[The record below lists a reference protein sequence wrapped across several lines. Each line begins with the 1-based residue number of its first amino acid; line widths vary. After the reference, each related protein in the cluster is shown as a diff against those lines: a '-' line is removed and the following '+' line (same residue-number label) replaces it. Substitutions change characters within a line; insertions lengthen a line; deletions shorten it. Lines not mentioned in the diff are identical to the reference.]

1 MENFSSQL
9 RQVLRRFRRAPA
21 FTAIAVIT
29 IAAAVGANTAVFSI
43 LDGVLLKPLPY
54 PHAEE
59 LVGVWHT
66 APAINIPELN
76 MAPSNYFIYREQG
89 RYFQQIGIYNG
100 DSVSVTGT
108 GAPEQVHAMDVTEEV
123 LPALGVSPMLGR
135 WFNATDTAPK
145 AAETAILMYG
155 YWRRKFGGDRNI
167 IGRTIRA
174 DGVLR
179 QIIGVM
185 PQNFQFLDDRTLQ
198 VLFPYHFDRGDLHL
212 GNFSYEGLARLKP
225 GATIAEA
232 NSDVARMLPIV
243 WRSFAPPPGF
253 SLDLF
258 LNAHVGSNV
267 RPLKRDVVGDSGSIL
282 WVLMGSVGLVLLIAC
297 ANVANLLLVRA
308 EGRQRELAIRS
319 ALGASRGRI
328 AADLIFESVIIG
340 LIGSALGVGLAYGA
354 LRILVAIAP
363 EGIPR
368 INEIGINLPVLLFAL
383 VISMLASL
391 LSGVIPVFKYAGS
404 RLGAGLREGGRTLS
418 ESRERHRARNTL
430 VVIQVGLASVLLI
443 CSGLMI
449 RTFRALM
456 SVDPGFSAPSQLQT
470 FKVSF
475 PTTEVK
481 DPDALIHMQK
491 AIEDKIAA
499 TPGVISV
506 AMGNSVPM
514 DDQGWTDPVF
524 ADDHTY
530 AAGQMPPLRR
540 FKFISPGYLSTA
552 EMRLLAGR
560 DFTWDETYQRLP
572 EAMISENFAKEYW
585 GNPNNAL
592 GKRIRVSANDEWREI
607 VGVVGDVYWDGTSKE
622 APATVYWP
630 LIMNNFEGN
639 TAKDTNVV
647 RGMTYVIRTSRA
659 GSQSLMKDVQQAVW
673 SVDANLPLR
682 NVQTLGDLYTKSMAR
697 TSFTLTTIAIAGGMA
712 LLLGM
717 IGLYGVVAYSVS
729 QRTRE
734 IGIRIAL
741 GAQRPTVTGMFVRQ
755 GLMLTSVGVI
765 VGLAAAAATTR
776 LMSSLLFDVSPVD
789 PSTYALVCAGLV
801 AIAALASYIPSRR
814 AAVVDPIEALRA
826 E

>member
-1 MENFSSQL
+1 MEDFSSQL
-9 RQVLRRFRRAPA
+9 RPVLRRFRRAPA

-29 IAAAVGANTAVFSI
+29 IAAGVGANTAVFSI
-43 LDGVLLKPLPY
+43 LNGVLLKPLPY
-54 PHAEE
+54 PHAEQ

-66 APAINIPELN
+66 APALNIPVLN
-76 MAPSNYFIYREQG
+76 MAPGNYFIYREQA

-100 DSVSVTGT
+100 DSLSVTGN
-108 GAPEQVHAMDVTEEV
+108 GPPEQIHAVDMTEGV
-123 LPALGVSPMLGR
+123 LPALGISPMLGR
-135 WFNATDTAPK
+135 AFNATDTAPK
-145 AAETAILMYG
+145 GPDTAILMYG
-155 YWRRKFGGDRNI
+155 YWRRKFGGDRNV
-167 IGRTIRA
+167 IGRTFVA

-179 QIIGVM
+179 QIVGVM
-185 PQNFQFLDDRTLQ
+185 PQNFEFLDYRDLQ
-198 VLFPYHFDRGDLHL
+198 LLLPYQFDRSKTTL
-212 GNFSYEGLARLKP
+212 GNFSYQGLARLKP
-225 GATIAEA
+225 DATIAEA
-232 NSDVARMLPIV
+232 NTDVARLLPIV
-243 WRSFAPPPGF
+243 WRSFPPPPGF

-258 LNAHVGSNV
+258 LNAHVGPNV
-267 RPLKRDVVGDSGSIL
+267 RPLKRDVVGDSGNIL

-308 EGRQRELAIRS
+308 EGRQQELAIRA

-328 AADLIFESVIIG
+328 AADLMVESVMIG
-340 LIGSALGVGLAYGA
+340 LIGSAFGIGLAYSA

-363 EGIPR
+363 EGVPR
-368 INEIGINLPVLLFAL
+368 INQIAINLPVLLFAL
-383 VISMLASL
+383 VIALLASV
-391 LSGVIPVFKYAGS
+391 LSGAIPIFKYAGS
-404 RLGAGLREGGRTLS
+404 RLGAGLREGGRSLS

-430 VVIQVGLASVLLI
+430 VVVQVGLASVLLI
-443 CSGLMI
+443 YSGLMV

-456 SVDPGFSAPSQLQT
+456 SVDPGFSLPNQLQT

-475 PTTEVK
+475 PDTEVK

-514 DDQGWTDPVF
+514 DDQNWTDPVF
-524 ADDHTY
+524 AEDHTY
-530 AAGQMPPLRR
+530 AAGEMPPLRR
-540 FKFISPGYLSTA
+540 FKFVSPGYLGTVG
-552 EMRLLAGR
+552 MRLIAGR
-560 DFTWDETYQRLP
+560 DFTWDETYQRRT

-585 GNPNNAL
+585 GGPSHAL
-592 GKRIRVSANDEWREI
+592 GKRIRVTTNGDWREI
-607 VGVVGDVYWDGTSKE
+607 VGVVGDVYWEGTSKK
-622 APATVYWP
+622 APPTVYWP
-630 LIMNNFEGN
+630 LIANHLEV
-639 TAKDTNVV
+639 DDVNVV
-647 RGMTYVIRTSRA
+647 RGMTYVIRTPRA
-659 GSQSLMKDVQQAVW
+659 GSQSLTKDVQQAVW

-682 NVQTLGDLYTKSMAR
+682 NVQTLGDLYAKSMAR
-697 TSFTLTTIAIAGGMA
+697 TSFTLTMIAIAGALA

-717 IGLYGVVAYSVS
+717 IGLYGAVAYSVS

-755 GLMLTSVGVI
+755 GLILTSVGVI

>member
-29 IAAAVGANTAVFSI
+29 IAAGVGANTAVFSI

-54 PHAEE
+54 PHAEQ

-66 APAINIPELN
+66 APALNIPELN

-89 RYFQQIGIYNG
+89 RDFQEIGLYNG
-100 DSVSVTGT
+100 DSVSVTGD
-108 GAPEQVHAMDVTEEV
+108 GPPEQIHATDMTEEV
-123 LPALGVSPMLGR
+123 LPALGISPMLGR
-135 WFNATDTAPK
+135 SFNATDTAPK
-145 AAETAILMYG
+145 APETAILMYG

-167 IGRTIRA
+167 LGRTMMA

-179 QIIGVM
+179 QVIGVM
-185 PQNFQFLDDRTLQ
+185 PQNFQFLDDRDLQ
-198 VLFPYHFDRGDLHL
+198 VLLPYHFDRSDLHL

-232 NSDVARMLPIV
+232 NTDVARMLPIV

-258 LNAHVGSNV
+258 LNARVGPNV
-267 RPLKRDVVGDSGSIL
+267 RPLKRDVVGDSANIL

-308 EGRQRELAIRS
+308 EGRQQELAIRA

-328 AADLIFESVIIG
+328 AADLLFESVIIG
-340 LIGSALGVGLAYGA
+340 LIGSTLGIGLGYGA

-368 INEIGINLPVLLFAL
+368 LNEIVINLPVLLFAL
-383 VISMLASL
+383 VISFFASV

-430 VVIQVGLASVLLI
+430 VVVQVGLASVLLI

-456 SVDPGFSAPSQLQT
+456 SVDPGFSAPNQLQT

-475 PTTEVK
+475 PGTEVK

-491 AIEDKIAA
+491 AIGDKIAA
-499 TPGVISV
+499 VPGISSV
-506 AMGNSVPM
+506 AMANSVPM

-524 ADDHTY
+524 AQDHAY
-530 AAGQMPPLRR
+530 AAGQVPPLRR
-540 FKFISPGYLSTA
+540 FKFVSPGYLSTLG
-552 EMRLLAGR
+552 MRLIVGR
-560 DFTWDETYQRLP
+560 DFTWAETYQRLP
-572 EAMISENFAKEYW
+572 EAMVSENFAKEYW
-585 GNPNNAL
+585 GHPNNAL
-592 GKRIRVSANDEWREI
+592 GKRIRVSTTDDWREI
-607 VGVVGDVYWDGTSKE
+607 VGVVGDVYWDGTSKK

-630 LIMNNFEGN
+630 LIMNNFEG
-639 TAKDTNVV
+639 TSAKDINVV
-647 RGMTYVIRTSRA
+647 RGMTYAIRTPRA
-659 GSQSLMKDVQQAVW
+659 GSQSLMKDVQQEVW
-673 SVDANLPLR
+673 SVDANLPVR

-697 TSFTLTTIAIAGGMA
+697 TSFTLTTIAIAGAMA

-741 GAQRPTVTGMFVRQ
+741 GAQRSTVTGMFVRQ
-755 GLMLTSVGVI
+755 GLILTSMGVL

>member
-21 FTAIAVIT
+21 FTVIAVIT
-29 IAAAVGANTAVFSI
+29 IAAGVGANTAVFSI
-43 LDGVLLKPLPY
+43 LEGVLLKPLPY
-54 PHAEE
+54 PHAEQ
-59 LVGVWHT
+59 LVGVWHS
-66 APAINIPELN
+66 APALNIPELN
-76 MAPSNYFIYREQG
+76 MAPSNYFVYRDQG
-89 RYFQQIGIYNG
+89 RYFQQIGIYQG
-100 DSVSVTGT
+100 DSVSVTGN
-108 GAPEQVHAMDVTEEV
+108 GAPEYVHAMDMTEDV
-123 LPALGVSPMLGR
+123 LPALGISPVLGR
-135 WFNATDTAPK
+135 SFNATDTAPK
-145 AAETAILMYG
+145 APETAILTYG
-155 YWRRKFGGDRNI
+155 YWHRKFGGDRDI
-167 IGRTIRA
+167 VGKTMMA

-185 PQNFQFLDDRTLQ
+185 PQKFQFLDDRNLQ
-198 VLFPYHFDRGDLHL
+198 LLLPFHFDRGKATL

-232 NSDVARMLPIV
+232 NTDVARLLPIV
-243 WRSFAPPPGF
+243 WRSFPPPPGF

-258 LNAHVGSNV
+258 VNARIAANV
-267 RPLKRDVVGDSGSIL
+267 RPLKRDVVGDSGNIL
-282 WVLMGSVGLVLLIAC
+282 WVLMGSVGIVLLIAC

-308 EGRQRELAIRS
+308 EGRQQELSIRA

-328 AADLIFESVIIG
+328 AVDLMFESMIIG

-383 VISMLASL
+383 VISLLASL

-418 ESRERHRARNTL
+418 ESRGRHRARSTL
-430 VVIQVGLASVLLI
+430 VVVQVGLASVLLI

-456 SVDPGFSAPSQLQT
+456 TVDPGFSAPNELQT

-499 TPGVISV
+499 VPGVVSV
-506 AMGNSVPM
+506 SMANSVPM

-524 ADDHTY
+524 AADKQY
-530 AAGQMPPLRR
+530 SAGQIPPLRR
-540 FKFISPGYLSTA
+540 FKFVAPGYLSTLG
-552 EMRLLAGR
+552 MRLIAGR
-560 DFTWDETYQRLP
+560 DFTWDETYQRLRV
-572 EAMISENFAKEYW
+572 AMVSENFAKEYW
-585 GNPNNAL
+585 GSPVNAL
-592 GKRIRVSANDEWREI
+592 GKQIRVTTNGDWWQI
-607 VGVVGDVYWDGTSKE
+607 VGVVGDVYWEGTSKK
-622 APATVYWP
+622 APATAFWP
-630 LIMNNFEGN
+630 LIMNHFEVE
-639 TAKDTNVV
+639 DVNVI
-647 RGMTYVIRTSRA
+647 RGMTYAIRTPRA
-659 GSQSLMKDVQQAVW
+659 GSQTLMKDVQQAVW

-697 TSFTLTTIAIAGGMA
+697 TSFALTMIAIAGAMA

-755 GLMLTSVGVI
+755 GLTLTSVGVI

-789 PSTYALVCAGLV
+789 PSTYAAVCAVLV
-801 AIAALASYIPSRR
+801 VIAALASYIPSRR